1 LKNSDKERVT
11 GDRLKPCSYS
21 KLITYHLVAALES
34 HQITRR
40 AERDARG
47 ADCFKRSS
55 DYLSEGDKTNMPVK
69 KYLKESIK
77 LGDKELT
84 VETGRVA
91 KQADGS
97 VVIRYGDT
105 MLLVAAVGAPHTRE
119 GIDFFPLTVEYRE
132 ANYAAGRIP
141 GNYFRREGRPTEKET
156 LTSRLIDRPC
166 RPLFTEGYKNET
178 QVIASVISA
187 DPDNNPDVI
196 AITGA
201 SCALYLSDIP
211 FPNPIAGVRVGLID
225 GRYIINPTY
234 DETRE
239 SRLNLIVAGTE
250 EAIVMVEAGA
260 SEVSE
265 EIMVEALM
273 LAHKEINRLCRW
285 QRELYKALDIQK
297 RAVEAPALN
306 EEMLGEIE
314 RNYSD
319 RLRASLDTTQQEKR
333 ASYAAVDALKKEV
346 VDSYPED
353 QPEKRQMAKKIFDHL
368 KETIFRDDIL
378 NKRRRPDGRR
388 FSEIRPITC
397 EVGWLPRVHGSA
409 LFTRGETQALVTTT
423 LGTKDDEQFMDD
435 LEKGE
440 VKRRFLLHYNFPHY
454 SVGEVGRF
462 GSSSRREIGHGALAR
477 RSIEGVLPDE
487 SQFPYTIRIVS
498 DITESNGSSSM
509 ASICGGILS
518 LMDAGVPLKAPVA
531 GVAMGLVMEGN
542 KYAIL
547 SDIAGAED
555 HYGDMD
561 FKVAGTREGITALQM
576 DIKIS
581 GINASILAEALE
593 QAKKGRLHILDAMEK
608 TIAEPREDIA
618 PYAPRIIQIKIN
630 PDKIREVIGPGGKII
645 RALVEETGA
654 KIDVED
660 DGTISI
666 ASADG
671 AAAQAA
677 IDRIRGI
684 TAEAEIGQTYL
695 GTVSRIVDFGAFVEI
710 FPGTDGL
717 LHISEIADRRVKDV
731 RDELKEGQQIMVKCI
746 GKEGNK
752 IKLSRK
758 AILRDEQQKAEAA
771 GAGDGE

>member
-1 LKNSDKERVT
+1 
-11 GDRLKPCSYS
+11 
-21 KLITYHLVAALES
+21 
-34 HQITRR
+34 
-40 AERDARG
+40 
-47 ADCFKRSS
+47 
-55 DYLSEGDKTNMPVK
+55 MPVR
-69 KYLKESIK
+69 KYLKESIR
-77 LGDKELT
+77 LGERELT

-97 VVIRYGDT
+97 VVISYGDT
-105 MLLVAAVGAPHTRE
+105 MLLVAAVGANAPRE

-132 ANYAAGRIP
+132 HNYAAGRIP
-141 GNYFRREGRPTEKET
+141 GNYFRREGRPGEKEV
-156 LTSRLIDRPC
+156 LTARMIDRPC
-166 RPLFTEGYKNET
+166 RPLFSEGYRNET

-187 DPDNNPDVI
+187 DDENNPDVI

-211 FPNPIAGVRVGLID
+211 FPNPIAGVRVGLIE

-234 DETRE
+234 DEVRE

-250 EAIVMVEAGA
+250 EAITMVEAGA
-260 SEVSE
+260 KEVSE

-285 QRELYKALDIQK
+285 QKELYKALEIEK
-297 RAVEAPALN
+297 RPVTPPALN
-306 EEMLGEIE
+306 EEQLGEIE
-314 RNYSD
+314 RNYSE
-319 RLRASLDTTQQEKR
+319 RLREALNTEAQGKI

-346 VDSYPED
+346 VESYPEEA
-353 QPEKRQMAKKIFDHL
+353 PEQRQMAKKIFDHL
-368 KETIFRDDIL
+368 KEKIFREDIL
-378 NKRRRPDGRR
+378 NNRRRPDGRR
-388 FSEIRPITC
+388 FSEIRPIEC

-409 LFTRGETQALVTTT
+409 LFTRGETQAIATTT
-423 LGTKDDEQFMDD
+423 LGTKEDEQFMDD
-435 LEKGE
+435 LEQGE
-440 VKRRFLLHYNFPHY
+440 IKRRFLLHYNFPHF

-462 GSSSRREIGHGALAR
+462 GSPGRREIGHGALAR
-477 RSIEGVLPDE
+477 RALEPVLPPEED
-487 SQFPYTIRIVS
+487 FPYSLRIVS

-509 ASICGGILS
+509 ATVCGGSLS
-518 LMDAGVPLKAPVA
+518 MMDAGVPIKSAVA

-561 FKVAGTREGITALQM
+561 FKVAGTADGITALQM
-576 DIKIS
+576 DIKIA
-581 GINASILAEALE
+581 GINAQIMAEALE
-593 QAKKGRLHILDAMEK
+593 QARKGRMHILSVMEK
-608 TIAEPREDIA
+608 AMPEPREEMS
-618 PYAPRIIQIKIN
+618 PYAPRIITIKIN
-630 PDKIREVIGPGGKII
+630 PDRIRDVIGPGGKII

-660 DGTISI
+660 DGTVFI
-666 ASADG
+666 ASADHE
-671 AAAQAA
+671 AAQLA
-677 IDRIRGI
+677 INRIRGL
-684 TAEAEIGQTYL
+684 TAEAEIGESYL

-717 LHISEIADRRVKDV
+717 LHISEIADHRVRDV

-758 AILRDEQQKAEAA
+758 AVLREEKQRAEAA
-771 GAGDGE
+771 GGGGGGGDE

>member
-1 LKNSDKERVT
+1 MT
-11 GDRLKPCSYS
+11 
-21 KLITYHLVAALES
+21 
-34 HQITRR
+34 
-40 AERDARG
+40 
-47 ADCFKRSS
+47 
-55 DYLSEGDKTNMPVK
+55 VK

-77 LGDKELT
+77 LGDQELT
-84 VETGRVA
+84 IETGRVA

-97 VVIRYGDT
+97 VIVRYGDT
-105 MLLVAAVGAPHTRE
+105 MLLVAAVAAASPRE

-132 ANYAAGRIP
+132 SNYAAGRIP
-141 GNYFRREGRPTEKET
+141 GNYFRREGRPGEKEVIT
-156 LTSRLIDRPC
+156 CRMIDRPC
-166 RPLFTEGYKNET
+166 RPLFAEGFRNET

-187 DPDNNPDVI
+187 DTENNPDVL

-211 FPNPIAGVRVGLID
+211 FLNPIAGVRIGLIE

-234 DETRE
+234 DEVRE
-239 SRLNLIVAGTE
+239 SRLNLVVAGTE

-265 EIMVEALM
+265 EIMLEALM

-285 QRELYKALDIQK
+285 QKELYKALDIQK
-297 RAVEAPALN
+297 REVVTTPMD
-306 EEMLGEIE
+306 EEMLGEIQ
-314 RNYSD
+314 RNYAD
-319 RLRASLDTTQQEKR
+319 RLRSALDTTAQEKR
-333 ASYAAVDALKKEV
+333 DSYAAVDALKKEV
-346 VDSYPED
+346 IESYPED
-353 QPEKRQMAKKIFDHL
+353 QPEQRGKAKKVFDHL

-378 NKRRRPDGRR
+378 NNRRRPDGRR
-388 FSEIRPITC
+388 FSEIRPISC
-397 EVGWLPRVHGSA
+397 EVGWLPRTHGSA

-423 LGTKDDEQFMDD
+423 LGTKEDEQYIDD
-435 LEKGE
+435 IEKGE
-440 VKRRFLLHYNFPHY
+440 VKRKFLLHYNFPHY

-477 RSIEGVLPDE
+477 RAIEAVLPDDAD
-487 SQFPYTIRIVS
+487 FPYTLRVVA

-509 ASICGGILS
+509 ATVCGGILS

-547 SDIAGAED
+547 TDIAGAED

-561 FKVAGTREGITALQM
+561 FKVTGTKDGITALQM
-576 DIKIS
+576 DIKIG
-581 GINASILAEALE
+581 GINATIMAEALE
-593 QAKKGRLHILDAMEK
+593 QARKGRLHILGVM
-608 TIAEPREDIA
+608 AEALAAPREEISLH
-618 PYAPRIIQIKIN
+618 APRIIQIKIN
-630 PDKIREVIGPGGKII
+630 PDKIRDVIGPGGKMI
-645 RALVEETGA
+645 RSLVEETGA
-654 KIDVED
+654 KIDVSD

-666 ASADG
+666 ATSSG
-671 AAAQAA
+671 EAAEAA
-677 IDRIRGI
+677 VARIRGI
-684 TAEAEIGQTYL
+684 TAEAEIGQTYM

-731 RDELKEGQQIMVKCI
+731 RDELKEGQQILVKCI

-758 AILRDEQQKAEAA
+758 AVLRDEGRQAEAA
-771 GAGDGE
+771 TSGDSD

>member
-1 LKNSDKERVT
+1 MS
-11 GDRLKPCSYS
+11 
-21 KLITYHLVAALES
+21 I
-34 HQITRR
+34 
-40 AERDARG
+40 
-47 ADCFKRSS
+47 
-55 DYLSEGDKTNMPVK
+55 K

-77 LGDKELT
+77 LGERELT
-84 VETGRVA
+84 VETGKVA

-105 MLLVAAVGAPHTRE
+105 MLLVAAVGARTARE

-132 ANYAAGRIP
+132 ANFAAGRIP
-141 GNYFRREGRPTEKET
+141 GNYFRREGRPNEKET
-156 LTSRLIDRPC
+156 LTCRLIDRPC
-166 RPLFTEGYKNET
+166 RPLFTEGYRNET

-187 DPDNNPDVI
+187 DPDNDPDVI

-211 FPNPIAGVRVGLID
+211 FPNPIAGVRIGLIE

-234 DETRE
+234 DERRS

-250 EAIVMVEAGA
+250 EAIVMVESAA

-297 RAVEAPALN
+297 REVTPLALD
-306 EEMLGEIE
+306 EEMISAIE
-314 RNYSD
+314 SEYTD
-319 RLRASLDTTQQEKR
+319 RLRASLDTSTLDKH
-333 ASYAAVDALKKEV
+333 ASYAAVDDLKKAV
-346 VDSYPED
+346 VESYPED
-353 QPEKRQMAKKIFDHL
+353 QPQQRQMAKKVFDHL
-368 KETIFRDDIL
+368 KEKIFRDDIL

-388 FSEIRPITC
+388 FSEIRAINC
-397 EVGWLPRVHGSA
+397 EIGWLPRVHGSS
-409 LFTRGETQALVTTT
+409 LFTRGETQAIVTTT
-423 LGTKDDEQFMDD
+423 LGTKDDEQFVDD

-440 VKRRFLLHYNFPHY
+440 VKRRFMLNYNFPSF

-462 GSSSRREIGHGALAR
+462 GNPGRREIGHGVLAR
-477 RSIEGVLPDE
+477 RAIEAVLPE
-487 SQFPYTIRIVS
+487 EGTFPYTIRIVS

-509 ASICGGILS
+509 ASVCGGILS
-518 LMDAGVPLKAPVA
+518 LMDAGVPIKRPVA

-561 FKVAGTREGITALQM
+561 FKVTGTREGITALQM
-576 DIKIS
+576 DIKIG
-581 GINASILAEALE
+581 GINAQIMAEALE
-593 QAKKGRLHILDAMEK
+593 QAKKGRLHILGIMEK
-608 TIAEPREDIA
+608 TIAEPKDDISDL
-618 PYAPRIIQIKIN
+618 APRIIQIKIN
-630 PDKIREVIGPGGKII
+630 PDKIRDIIGPGGKMI
-645 RALVEETGA
+645 RSIVEETGA

-660 DGTISI
+660 DGTVSIST
-666 ASADG
+666 ADG
-671 AAAQAA
+671 AAAKAA
-677 IDRIRGI
+677 VDRIRGL
-684 TAEAEIGQTYL
+684 TAEAEIGENYL

-746 GKEGNK
+746 GKDGNK

-758 AILRDEQQKAEAA
+758 AVLKDQKHHAEATES
-771 GAGDGE
+771 DE

>member
-1 LKNSDKERVT
+1 
-11 GDRLKPCSYS
+11 
-21 KLITYHLVAALES
+21 
-34 HQITRR
+34 
-40 AERDARG
+40 
-47 ADCFKRSS
+47 
-55 DYLSEGDKTNMPVK
+55 MPVR

-77 LGDKELT
+77 LGDQELT
-84 VETGRVA
+84 VEAGRVA

-97 VVIRYGDT
+97 VVVRYGDT
-105 MLLVAAVGAPHTRE
+105 MVLVAAVAANSPRE

-132 ANYAAGRIP
+132 SNYAAGRIP
-141 GNYFRREGRPTEKET
+141 GNYFRREGRPNEKET

-166 RPLFTEGYKNET
+166 RPLFTEGFRNET
-178 QVIASVISA
+178 QVIATVISA
-187 DPDNNPDVI
+187 DPDNDPDVI

-211 FPNPIAGVRVGLID
+211 FPTPIAGVRIGLIE
-225 GRYIINPTY
+225 GRYVINPTY
-234 DETRE
+234 DERRE

-260 SEVSE
+260 VEVSE

-285 QRELYKALDIQK
+285 QKELYKALDIQK
-297 RAVEAPALN
+297 RPVEAPALD
-306 EEMLGEIE
+306 EELLGEIE
-314 RNYSD
+314 RNYAE
-319 RLRASLDTTQQEKR
+319 RLRESLDTSSQDKR
-333 ASYAAVDALKKEV
+333 SSYAAVDALKKEV
-346 VDSYPED
+346 VESHPED
-353 QPEKRQMAKKIFDHL
+353 LPEKRQMAKKIFDHL
-368 KETIFRDDIL
+368 KENIFRDDIL

-397 EVGWLPRVHGSA
+397 EVGWLPRAHGSA

-440 VKRRFLLHYNFPHY
+440 IKRRFLLHYNFPHY

-477 RSIEGVLPDE
+477 RSIEPVLPEE
-487 SQFPYTIRIVS
+487 SDFPYTIRIVS

-518 LMDAGVPLKAPVA
+518 LMDAGVPLKKPVA

-561 FKVAGTREGITALQM
+561 FKVAGTRDGITSLQM
-576 DIKIS
+576 DIKTT
-581 GINASILAEALE
+581 GINAQIMVEALE
-593 QAKKGRLHILDAMEK
+593 QAKKGRLHILDVMEK

-618 PYAPRIIQIKIN
+618 PYAPRIVQIKIN
-630 PDKIREVIGPGGKII
+630 PDKIRDVIGPGGKMI
-645 RALVEETGA
+645 RSIVEETGA

-660 DGTISI
+660 DGTVSI

-677 IDRIRGI
+677 IDRIRGL
-684 TAEAEIGQTYL
+684 TAEAEIGQNYL

-758 AILRDEQQKAEAA
+758 AVLRDEKQRAEAA
-771 GAGDGE
+771 GAGEGD

>member
-1 LKNSDKERVT
+1 
-11 GDRLKPCSYS
+11 
-21 KLITYHLVAALES
+21 
-34 HQITRR
+34 
-40 AERDARG
+40 
-47 ADCFKRSS
+47 
-55 DYLSEGDKTNMPVK
+55 MPVK

-84 VETGRVA
+84 VESGRVA
-91 KQADGS
+91 KQASGS

-105 MLLVAAVGAPHTRE
+105 MLLVAAVGAQNPRE

-132 ANYAAGRIP
+132 ANFAAGRIP
-141 GNYFRREGRPTEKET
+141 GNYFRREGRPNEKEV

-166 RPLFTEGYKNET
+166 RPLFTEGYRNET

-187 DPDNNPDVI
+187 DPDNDPDVI

-211 FPNPIAGVRVGLID
+211 FATPIAGVRVGLID
-225 GRYIINPTY
+225 GRYVINPTY
-234 DETRE
+234 DERRE

-260 SEVSE
+260 EEVSE

-285 QRELYKALDIQK
+285 QKELYKALEIQK
-297 RAVEAPALN
+297 REVVAPVLN

-314 RNYSD
+314 RNYTD
-319 RLRASLDTTQQEKR
+319 RLRASLDTTKQDKI
-333 ASYAAVDALKKEV
+333 ASYAGVDALKKEV
-346 VDSYPED
+346 VESYPDD
-353 QPEKRQMAKKIFDHL
+353 QPEQRLMAKKIFDHL
-368 KETIFRDDIL
+368 KEKIFRDDIL
-378 NKRRRPDGRR
+378 NQRRRPDGRR
-388 FSEIRPITC
+388 FSEIRQITC

-435 LEKGE
+435 LETGE
-440 VKRRFLLHYNFPHY
+440 IKRRFMLNYNFPSF

-462 GSSSRREIGHGALAR
+462 GSPGRREIGHGALAR
-477 RSIEGVLPDE
+477 RAIEPVLPAE
-487 SQFPYTIRIVS
+487 SEFPYTLRIVS

-509 ASICGGILS
+509 ASVCGGILS
-518 LMDAGVPLKAPVA
+518 LMDAGVPLKRAVA

-561 FKVAGTREGITALQM
+561 FKVTGTSEGITALQM
-576 DIKIS
+576 DIKIA
-581 GINASILAEALE
+581 GINSQIMAEALE
-593 QAKKGRLHILDAMEK
+593 QARKGRLHILSAMEK
-608 TIAEPREDIA
+608 AIAVPREEIA

-630 PDKIREVIGPGGKII
+630 PDKIRDVIGPGGKII

-660 DGTISI
+660 DGTVSI
-666 ASADG
+666 ATADAE
-671 AAAQAA
+671 AAKAA
-677 IDRIRGI
+677 VDRIRGL
-684 TAEAEIGQTYL
+684 TAEAEIGENYL

-758 AILRDEQQKAEAA
+758 AVLRDEKQQAEAA
-771 GAGDGE
+771 GDRRRRLKQGLTKKIKGKSEVSLFAFAFYLFFSFLT

>member
-1 LKNSDKERVT
+1 MS
-11 GDRLKPCSYS
+11 
-21 KLITYHLVAALES
+21 
-34 HQITRR
+34 
-40 AERDARG
+40 
-47 ADCFKRSS
+47 
-55 DYLSEGDKTNMPVK
+55 VK

-77 LGDKELT
+77 LGDHELT

-105 MLLVAAVGAPHTRE
+105 MLLVAAVAANAPRE

-132 ANYAAGRIP
+132 SNYAAGRIP
-141 GNYFRREGRPTEKET
+141 GNYFRREGRPNEKET

-166 RPLFTEGYKNET
+166 RPLFTEGFRNET
-178 QVIASVISA
+178 QVIATVISA

-211 FPNPIAGVRVGLID
+211 FPNPIAGVRIGLIE

-234 DETRE
+234 DEVRE

-285 QRELYKALDIQK
+285 QKELYKALDIEK
-297 RAVEAPALN
+297 RAVEPPALN

-314 RNYSD
+314 RNYSE
-319 RLRASLDTTQQEKR
+319 RLRAALDTTGQEKR
-333 ASYAAVDALKKEV
+333 ASYAAIDALKKEV
-346 VDSYPED
+346 VESYPED

-368 KETIFRDDIL
+368 KETVFRDDIL

-435 LEKGE
+435 IEKGE
-440 VKRRFLLHYNFPHY
+440 IKRRFMLHYNFPHY

-477 RSIEGVLPDE
+477 RAIEGVLPDE
-487 SQFPYTIRIVS
+487 ADFPYTIRIVS

-509 ASICGGILS
+509 ASVCGGILS
-518 LMDAGVPLKAPVA
+518 LMDAGVPLKRPVA

-547 SDIAGAED
+547 TDIAGAED

-561 FKVAGTREGITALQM
+561 FKVTGTSEGITALQM
-576 DIKIS
+576 DIKIG
-581 GINASILAEALE
+581 GINAQIMVEALD
-593 QAKKGRLHILDAMEK
+593 QAKKGRMHILGMMEK
-608 TIAEPREDIA
+608 TIAEPRQDIA
-618 PYAPRIIQIKIN
+618 PYAPRIVQIKIN
-630 PDKIREVIGPGGKII
+630 PDKIREVIGPGGKVI

-758 AILRDEQQKAEAA
+758 AVLKEEKQQAEAA
-771 GAGDGE
+771 GGGEGD